1 MQAVAHN
8 KKFAKKVGV
17 PTKVGKE
24 FTKET
29 KMKKYRGGGMPSMK
43 ELEDTAA
50 EIRRRDMSARR
61 KLRRAEPMARG
72 TGGEDIGAGRAAL
85 RGLRDMVASPG
96 EAMARA
102 SRGVARG
109 MPRTEDM
116 ALKTLKE
123 MYGEDGLLRMYNKN
137 PKMFSNQVNNMS
149 NKIKKDL
156 TGMKKGG
163 EVKKGYHK
171 MPDGK
176 IMKNSA
182 HKKTAKCTRGDG
194 CAKKGKTKGRMV

>member
-1 MQAVAHN
+1 
-8 KKFAKKVGV
+8 
-17 PTKVGKE
+17 
-24 FTKET
+24 
-29 KMKKYRGGGMPSMK
+29 MKKYRGAGMPSMK

-50 EIRRRDMSARR
+50 EIRRRDMSAKR
-61 KLRRAEPMARG
+61 KLRRAEPMAGGR
-72 TGGEDIGAGRAAL
+72 GGEDIGAGRAAL
-85 RGLRDMVASPG
+85 RGIRDTVASPG

-102 SRGVARG
+102 SREVGRG
-109 MPRTEDM
+109 MLRTEDM

-137 PKMFSNQVNNMS
+137 PKMFSDQVNNMS